1 MIDKE
6 LLEILRCPET
16 KAALRVLPTDTL
28 QRLNEQIAAGGVQ
41 TAGGREIESKV
52 EAAFITED
60 ELRIY
65 RLEDHIPI
73 MLVEEAI
80 LTEQLEGFESPG
92 SGS

>member
-16 KAALRVLPTDTL
+16 KAALRVLPEDKL
-28 QRLNEQIAAGGVQ
+28 QRLNELIAAGGVQ

-52 EAAFITED
+52 EAALITED

-65 RLEDHIPI
+65 RLEDQIPI

-80 LTEQLEGFESPG
+80 LTGQLEGFGSPG